1 MVALLLSTAAAF
13 IAGLTLSHMTGTLEE
28 IPGLLALIPAS
39 VGMRGTI
46 FGSIGARL
54 GTSIHAGLFE
64 VSFEQGGVLRRNVE
78 VGVVLTF
85 VSALLIALLAGLFAS
100 AFGTDDVSIVDMIT
114 ISVMGGAL
122 GSAVILVVTVVLSAI
137 SFRRGYDLDAVGTPM
152 ITAIGDM
159 VTLPAIFLA
168 TFLTHDETV
177 NAISAAL
184 GIAAAIAAFL
194 YAVRFAGPTVRRTL
208 FEMAGVIV
216 VVPILDIF
224 AGALLETRQASLSA
238 VPAVLIVI
246 PPFISQAGALGG
258 ILSSRLSS
266 KLQLGVLS
274 PRGSPQRPA
283 LLDAGI
289 VTVFA
294 TVVFAV
300 IGLTAFALS
309 LLTGLDPPTFASLVG
324 GTMLAGLFALPI
336 IMAAGYY
343 VAISTTRFGLDPDNY
358 GVPIITGLMD
368 LAGIVCIL
376 LGMSLSG
383 VAIHG

>member
-1 MVALLLSTAAAF
+1 MLLSTAAAF
-13 IAGLTLSHMTGTLEE
+13 VAGLTLSHMTGTLEA
-28 IPGLLALIPAS
+28 IPGLLVLIPAS

-54 GTSIHAGLFE
+54 GTNIHAGLFE
-64 VSFEQGGVLRRNVE
+64 VSFAQGGVLRQNVE

-85 VSALLIALLAGLFAS
+85 VSALLIAVLAELFAA
-100 AFGTDDVSIVDMIT
+100 AFGTDAVSIVDLIT

-122 GSAVILVVTVVLSAI
+122 SSAVILVVTVALS
-137 SFRRGYDLDAVGTPM
+137 SLSYRRGYDLDAVGTPM

-159 VTLPAIFLA
+159 VTLPALFLA
-168 TFLTHDETV
+168 TFLTHDEMV
-177 NAISAAL
+177 NAVCAAIGVCAGLAAL
-184 GIAAAIAAFL
+184 AYAI
-194 YAVRFAGPTVRRTL
+194 RFAGPTVRRTL
-208 FEMAGVIV
+208 VEMAGVIV

-224 AGALLETRQASLSA
+224 AGALLETRQASLAA
-238 VPAVLIVI
+238 VPAVLILI

-266 KLQLGVLS
+266 KLQLGVIA
-274 PRGSPQRPA
+274 PRGVPERPA
-283 LLDAGI
+283 LLDGGI

-294 TVVFAV
+294 AVVFAV
-300 IGLTAFALS
+300 IGLTGFGLAV
-309 LLTGLDPPTFASLVG
+309 LTGLDPTSLESLMG
-324 GTMLAGLFALPI
+324 GTLLAGLFTLPVL
-336 IMAAGYY
+336 MAAGYY

-358 GVPIITGLMD
+358 GVPIITALMD
-368 LAGIVCIL
+368 LTGIVCIL